1 MPSIRVLIVDD
12 APAWRQCVRLMLEEH
27 STFQVVG
34 EASDG
39 LEAIQKSQQL
49 QPDVIL
55 LDVCLPILNGIEAAA
70 HICKSSPHSK
80 ILFVSIMRS
89 TGIMEQLFRHNSS
102 VLGYIHKLDVAE
114 WLIPA
119 IHAAIQQRRFIGDIS
134 GEA

>member
-70 HICKSSPHSK
+70 QNSPGKYYAFHWDHGTTISPQLQRAGLHS
-80 ILFVSIMRS
+80 
-89 TGIMEQLFRHNSS
+89 
-102 VLGYIHKLDVAE
+102 
-114 WLIPA
+114 
-119 IHAAIQQRRFIGDIS
+119 
-134 GEA
+134 